1 MEDLRKQHFHFHG
14 GCNIGARPID
24 LHIEAFKT
32 LGIDINEQDE
42 KIICKAD
49 KIKASKIIL
58 KFPSVG
64 ATENAIL
71 ASIYTEGTTQII
83 NSAKEPEI
91 RDLANCLNK
100 MGAKVYGAGTSKI
113 TVIGVKKLYKTSYR
127 VMPDRIEA
135 GTYLC
140 ATAITNGRIKIENA
154 NPKDLMEVLY
164 KLKEIGCK
172 IIISRNEIILS
183 SPKTLKS
190 TNIKT
195 NPYPGFPT
203 DMQQI
208 FTTIL
213 TKAKGKS
220 KVEENIFENRF
231 LFCNELSKMGAEIQI
246 KYNHIEITGVKE
258 LKAATVK
265 SNDLRGGAS
274 LVIAGLSASGNT
286 IVENIEYISR
296 GYEDMHKKLT
306 KLGAEIKKV

>member
-1 MEDLRKQHFHFHG
+1 
-14 GCNIGARPID
+14 
-24 LHIEAFKT
+24 
-32 LGIDINEQDE
+32 
-42 KIICKAD
+42 
-49 KIKASKIIL
+49 
-58 KFPSVG
+58 
-64 ATENAIL
+64 
-71 ASIYTEGTTQII
+71 
-83 NSAKEPEI
+83 
-91 RDLANCLNK
+91 
-100 MGAKVYGAGTSKI
+100 
-113 TVIGVKKLYKTSYR
+113 
-127 VMPDRIEA
+127 MPDRIEA